1 MLTAVENPPVLG
13 RPGQSCPP
21 GETRRAGT
29 QGIDSDRQTS
39 PTLGAS
45 GVDNATTVLGSHAG
59 TKSVGPLTL
68 QVTGLIG
75 SFHGSLRPVP
85 GSAACCWQTRKGA
98 KVTVYRGE
106 MSIPPPGEVRCPA
119 PQLSRGAPGT
129 RLPPCPGWIR
139 SKGKTFGTVGSC
151 GRDTGDRLTAIG
163 YRLSRCIN
171 YSGPSL
177 ADSNRSMKISLQTA
191 GAWQKY
197 HSIFT
202 SAICTQLPC
211 VCM

>member
-1 MLTAVENPPVLG
+1 MTAVENPPVLG

-119 PQLSRGAPGT
+119 PQLSRGHLEPACRPVPGGSGPKGRLSAPSAHVAVIPAT
-129 RLPPCPGWIR
+129 
-139 SKGKTFGTVGSC
+139 
-151 GRDTGDRLTAIG
+151 G
-163 YRLSRCIN
+163 YRRLRNIN
-171 YSGPSL
+171 CSGPSL
-177 ADSNRSMKISLQTA
+177 ADSNRSLKISLQTA
-191 GAWQKY
+191 AAWQKNTIR
-197 HSIFT
+197 S
-202 SAICTQLPC
+202 SLQLFAHN
-211 VCM
+211 